1 MTKYMTSVDLNY
13 AYVTTPIAL
22 EDSKYLHF
30 FWQVKLL
37 WFVAYLLGYILCHK
51 SSLK

>member
-22 EDSKYLHF
+22 EGSKYLHF
-30 FWQVKLL
+30 FLASEIIMVCCLPFGL
-37 WFVAYLLGYILCHK
+37 YPV
-51 SSLK
+51 S